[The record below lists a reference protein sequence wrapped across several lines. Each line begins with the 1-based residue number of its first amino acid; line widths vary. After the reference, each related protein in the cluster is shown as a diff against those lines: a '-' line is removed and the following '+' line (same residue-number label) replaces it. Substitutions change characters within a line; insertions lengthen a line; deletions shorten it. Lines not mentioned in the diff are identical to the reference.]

1 MFAAVRRYSGPGES
15 LVDALVGRTAAI
27 HEALVEAAGVCGG
40 DVISTREGLIVVV
53 VGEDE
58 DSVVEAERRFA
69 VWAERD
75 LPALHALTLEV
86 WSGEVLVHG
95 SDRPSAGSGWPI
107 SARHGSG

>member
-1 MFAAVRRYSGPGES
+1 MFAAVRRYSGLDDS
-15 LVDALVGRTAAI
+15 LVDALVSKTAAI
-27 HEALVEAAGVCGG
+27 REALAETPGVCGS

-58 DSVVEAERRFA
+58 DCVVEAERRFA

-75 LPALHALTLEV
+75 LPALQAVTLEV
-86 WSGEVLVHG
+86 WAGEVLVHG
-95 SDRPSAGSGWPI
+95 GADRPARSGWPI